1 MQIIAG
7 ICIVFLC
14 IGIAPTARGFS
25 VHQRASSAIVSA
37 SHANTFSPKPNLGNR
52 QYNRR
57 HNRFPIEILNFFL
70 LSFCT
75 LPVNSNFFKKC
86 DPCPT
91 GIRCVPALQCPAH
104 VRSPHH
110 KPQLCDLPHGGH
122 GYCCTSGRNFTD
134 CKYHLRDGRNFG
146 ATGVIRVVVV
156 VAILISTLITGSCTF
171 HLEPLQLNRHLPEMR
186 QAI

>member
-57 HNRFPIEILNFFL
+57 HNRFPIEILKFSLYHFARYQ
-70 LSFCT
+70 ST
-75 LPVNSNFFKKC
+75 RIS
-86 DPCPT
+86 
-91 GIRCVPALQCPAH
+91 
-104 VRSPHH
+104 S
-110 KPQLCDLPHGGH
+110 
-122 GYCCTSGRNFTD
+122 RNAT
-134 CKYHLRDGRNFG
+134 HAQQAFG
-146 ATGVIRVVVV
+146 AYQRYNVRHMFDRHTISHNYAIYRMVDMVIAVHL
-156 VAILISTLITGSCTF
+156 AEILPIVSIT
-171 HLEPLQLNRHLPEMR
+171 
-186 QAI
+186 